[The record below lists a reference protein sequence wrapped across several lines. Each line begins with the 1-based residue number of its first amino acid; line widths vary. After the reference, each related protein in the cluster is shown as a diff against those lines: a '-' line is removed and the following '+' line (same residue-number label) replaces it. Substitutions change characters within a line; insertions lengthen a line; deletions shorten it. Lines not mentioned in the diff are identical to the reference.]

1 MLAAHQAPPRVRSV
15 GSRGSLT
22 ASEGDR
28 RVAANL
34 RHLRREA
41 SLTLDA
47 VGNALGITAQAA
59 SKIERGR
66 TRAGVPTLLALAD
79 LFGVGIDAFFE
90 PVGSQTPPSQAPG
103 WRVEELLQA
112 FALIDD
118 PEIQWVV
125 LATSRILARES
136 LDSRYRRGAG
146 AAMSR

>member
-1 MLAAHQAPPRVRSV
+1 MLAARQARARVRSV
-15 GSRGSLT
+15 GSRGSLPV
-22 ASEGDR
+22 SEGDR

-34 RHLRREA
+34 RRLRHMA

-47 VGNALGITAQAA
+47 VGNALGITGQAA

-90 PVGSQTPPSQAPG
+90 PVGSQTASSQVPS
-103 WRVEELLQA
+103 WRVEELLRT

-125 LATSRILARES
+125 LATSRTLARES
-136 LDSRYRRGAG
+136 LDARYRRGAG
-146 AAMSR
+146 ECP